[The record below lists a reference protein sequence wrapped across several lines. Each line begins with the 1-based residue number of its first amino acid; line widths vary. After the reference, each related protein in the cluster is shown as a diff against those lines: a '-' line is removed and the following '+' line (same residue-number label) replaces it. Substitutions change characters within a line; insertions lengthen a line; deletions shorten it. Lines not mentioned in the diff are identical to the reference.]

1 MKGFDNFDEAY
12 SNRTDDEGLPL
23 STRPLLR
30 RKPHRERLIFWGA
43 NAVGMPL
50 VALFALSLGAE
61 GLKRTVGGFALKLYK
76 LPIPG
81 ASRLEQYDGFAR
93 IDLAMVFALV
103 LFVAV
108 TFIWYRAFLELM
120 GHGTLLEQRT
130 TNPVLF
136 FLLSGVAGVVVLG
149 DCAMFYVGLA
159 SKTAGGWGAT
169 PFWVPAVA
177 TLLYLA
183 GIALIGA
190 LHADYRTSGAV

>member
-93 IDLAMVFALV
+93 IDLAMVFAK
-103 LFVAV
+103 
-108 TFIWYRAFLELM
+108 
-120 GHGTLLEQRT
+120 H
-130 TNPVLF
+130 
-136 FLLSGVAGVVVLG
+136 VVLKWETSIKQG
-149 DCAMFYVGLA
+149 NGKAIEPTNEAFCDLMTHQARELRFVFNQFRDDVADLA
-159 SKTAGGWGAT
+159 NFRDQRDEEAEKN
-169 PFWVPAVA
+169 
-177 TLLYLA
+177 
-183 GIALIGA
+183 
-190 LHADYRTSGAV
+190 